1 MPVRS
6 VSLPLLPKAIEAT
19 EPIANID
26 SKCITLRYTLLS
38 HKYFVLFKS
47 IKMYIFQRLLLTI
60 KTWLAIP
67 EGDETKSI
75 LASLRLLKEGTI
87 LLGKGA

>member
-1 MPVRS
+1 
-6 VSLPLLPKAIEAT
+6 
-19 EPIANID
+19 
-26 SKCITLRYTLLS
+26 
-38 HKYFVLFKS
+38 
-47 IKMYIFQRLLLTI
+47 MYIFQRLLLTI